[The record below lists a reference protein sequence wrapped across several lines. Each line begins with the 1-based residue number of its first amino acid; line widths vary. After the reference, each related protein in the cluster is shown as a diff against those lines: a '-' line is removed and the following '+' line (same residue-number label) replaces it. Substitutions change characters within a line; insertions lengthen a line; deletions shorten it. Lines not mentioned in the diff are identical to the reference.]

1 MKLWRGDLFMYQV
14 NGYEISIEHVLK
26 QAQTYIKNPDSLAII
41 QRAFELAFDKHKTQ
55 LRKSG
60 EPYIIHPIEVAYLLA
75 TWQTGPRTIAAG
87 FMHDIVEDTDIS
99 KEQLSE
105 LFDPEIAFIVD
116 GVTKL
121 TQLQYVSKEK
131 QQAAT
136 HQKMLLAMSQD
147 IRVILVKLADRL
159 HNIRTLKFLPPE
171 KRVAIAHETMEIY
184 VPIAHR
190 LGMYRVKAEMED
202 TSLRFLKPE
211 EFYKIAQLIK
221 QKKHEREQQIQDME
235 NKIVDSLNG
244 LNIEFSI
251 KGRIKNIYSVYKKMQ
266 TREKEF
272 DEIYDL
278 LALRL
283 IVNSIPECYS
293 TLGLIHAQFTPIPNR
308 FKDYIAVPK
317 PNMYQSL
324 HTAVIGPDGHIYE
337 IQIRTEEMD
346 DIAEHGV
353 AAHWAYKESRTLT
366 PSQEQREIQDKLKW
380 YEMLVTY
387 NEEVKDAENLMKLVK
402 DDIFNANVYVFTPK
416 GDVYDLPPGATPLD
430 FAYRIHTD
438 LGHKTT
444 GALVNGKI
452 VPLNSELKTGD
463 IVEIKSSRNSFGPS
477 EDWLNIVKT
486 SQARHK
492 IRQFFNRIKRQ
503 ENIAKG
509 EELLLKELS
518 AQNLTLNELDKKK
531 LFKSQKKAIVENLDE
546 LYHEIGRG
554 HIMAYSLIDKYLGND
569 KVIDETELINQ
580 INEATKNKEKH
591 RKKARNRFGII
602 VDGIDNVDLK
612 IAKCCY
618 PVPGDPIIGY
628 ITKGSGIS
636 IHHQE
641 CRNIQNAHR
650 FVSVEWDDSHLTPFS
665 AKIKITGTNRKNILS
680 DIVMRLSSLNVEI
693 AELNAT
699 NQKEIVILELSII
712 VKNTQQLVS
721 IVNSIKS
728 IKDVFSVERMIQS

>member
-1 MKLWRGDLFMYQV
+1 MYQV
-14 NGYEISIEHVLK
+14 NGYEISIEHVLN
-26 QAQTYIKNPDSLAII
+26 QARTYIKNPDSLAQI
-41 QRAFELAFDKHKTQ
+41 QRAFELAFEKHKTQ
-55 LRKSG
+55 FRKSG
-60 EPYIIHPIEVAYLLA
+60 EPYIIHPIEVAYILSL
-75 TWQTGPRTIAAG
+75 WQTGPRTIASG
-87 FMHDIVEDTDIS
+87 FLHDIVEDTEVT
-99 KEQLSE
+99 KEE
-105 LFDPEIAFIVD
+105 LTEWFDPEIAFIVD

-147 IRVILVKLADRL
+147 IRVIMVKLADRL

-171 KRVAIAHETMEIY
+171 KRMAIAHETMEIY

-202 TSLRFLKPE
+202 TALRFLKPE
-211 EFYKIAQLIK
+211 EFYKIAHLIK

-235 NKIVDSLNG
+235 NKIITSLTN
-244 LNIEFSI
+244 LDIEFSI

-266 TREKEF
+266 TRDKEF

-293 TLGLIHAQFTPIPNR
+293 ALGIIHAQFTPIPNR
-308 FKDYIAVPK
+308 FKDYVAVPK

-337 IQIRTEEMD
+337 IQIRTKEMD
-346 DIAEHGV
+346 AVAENGI
-353 AAHWAYKESRTLT
+353 AAHWAYKEGRGMT

-387 NEEVKDAENLMKLVK
+387 NEEVQDAENLMKLVK
-402 DDIFNANVYVFTPK
+402 DDIFNANVYIFTPK

-438 LGHKTT
+438 LGHKTI

-452 VPLNSELKTGD
+452 VPLNYELKTGD
-463 IVEIKSSRNSFGPS
+463 ICEIRSSRNSFGPS

-503 ENIAKG
+503 ENIQKG
-509 EELLLKELS
+509 EELFLKEL
-518 AQNLTLNELDKKK
+518 ALRGLNLQDLDKKK
-531 LFKSQKKAIVENLDE
+531 LFKSQKKAVIENMDD
-546 LYHEIGRG
+546 LYHDIGRG
-554 HIMAYSLIDKYLGND
+554 HLMAYTLLDKYLGVE
-569 KVIDETELINQ
+569 KIIDESELLNQ
-580 INEATKNKEKH
+580 IKEASKNKEKY

-602 VDGIDNVDLK
+602 VDGIDNVELK

-636 IHHQE
+636 IHHEE
-641 CRNIQNAHR
+641 CKNIQHADR
-650 FVSVEWDDSHLTPFS
+650 YVQVEWDDAHSNSFS
-665 AKIKITGTNRKNILS
+665 VKIKITCTNRKNLLS
-680 DIVMRLSSLNVEI
+680 DIVMKFNALNVEI
-693 AELNAT
+693 SELNAI
-699 NQKEIVILELSII
+699 NQKEIVILDVSIV
-712 VKNTQQLVS
+712 VKNTQQLIT
-721 IVNSIKS
+721 IVNSIKG
-728 IKDVFSVERMIQS
+728 IKDVFSVERVIKT

>member
-1 MKLWRGDLFMYQV
+1 MYEV
-14 NGYEISIEHVLK
+14 NGYEISIEHVLN
-26 QAQTYIKNPDSLAII
+26 QARTYITNPDSLAVI
-41 QRAFELAFDKHKTQ
+41 QRAFELSFEKHKTQ
-55 LRKSG
+55 FRKSG
-60 EPYIIHPIEVAYLLA
+60 EPYIIHPIEVAYILSL
-75 TWQTGPRTIAAG
+75 WQTGPRTIASG
-87 FMHDIVEDTDIS
+87 FLHDIVEDTEVT
-99 KEQLSE
+99 KEELAE

-147 IRVILVKLADRL
+147 IRVIMVKLADRL

-171 KRVAIAHETMEIY
+171 KRQAIAHETMEIY

-202 TSLRFLKPE
+202 TALRFLKPE
-211 EFYKIAQLIK
+211 EFYKIAHLIK

-235 NKIVDSLNG
+235 NKIIASLNE
-244 LNIEFSI
+244 LDIEFSI

-266 TREKEF
+266 TRNKDF

-293 TLGLIHAQFTPIPNR
+293 ALGIIHAQFTPIPNR
-308 FKDYIAVPK
+308 FKDYVAVPK

-337 IQIRTEEMD
+337 IQIRTQEMD
-346 DIAEHGV
+346 AVAENGI
-353 AAHWAYKESRTLT
+353 AAHWAYKEGRVRSI
-366 PSQEQREIQDKLKW
+366 SQEQREIQDKLKW

-402 DDIFNANVYVFTPK
+402 DDIFNANVYIFTPK
-416 GDVYDLPPGATPLD
+416 GDVYDLPPGATPID

-438 LGHKTT
+438 LGHKTI

-452 VPLNSELKTGD
+452 VPLNYELKTGD
-463 IVEIKSSRNSFGPS
+463 ICEIRSSRNSFGPS

-492 IRQFFNRIKRQ
+492 IRQFFNKIKRQ
-503 ENIAKG
+503 ENIQKG
-509 EELLLKELS
+509 EELLLKEL
-518 AQNLTLNELDKKK
+518 ALHDLTLNDIDKKK
-531 LFKSQKKAIVENLDE
+531 LFKSQKKAVVETLDD

-554 HIMAYSLIDKYLGND
+554 HIMAFSLVDRYLGVE
-569 KVIDETELINQ
+569 KVIDESILLNQ
-580 INEATKNKEKH
+580 IMEASKNKEKI

-602 VDGIDNVDLK
+602 VDGIDNVELK
-612 IAKCCY
+612 IAKCCH

-636 IHHQE
+636 IHHE
-641 CRNIQNAHR
+641 DCKNIQQADR
-650 FVSVEWDDSHLTPFS
+650 YVQVEWDDAHSSPFQ
-665 AKIKITGTNRKNILS
+665 AKIKITCTNRKNLLS
-680 DIVMRLSSLNVEI
+680 DIVMKFNALNVEI
-693 AELNAT
+693 SELNAI
-699 NQKEIVILELSII
+699 NQKEIVILDVSII
-712 VKNTQQLVS
+712 VKNTQQLTT
-721 IVNSIKS
+721 IVNSIKG
-728 IKDVFSVERMIQS
+728 IKDVYSVERVIQG